1 VGGSSTLGGLTDVT
15 VSAPSAWHV
24 QGYDADA
31 GVWKNTSHIHGNL
44 AGGIYIHIKNTDSV
58 QLDKG
63 TPFYITGTVG
73 ASDQVE
79 VQAADSADPLKGPA
93 VGLVEEDL
101 AVNGEGNGVI
111 IGEIFQ
117 FDTAT
122 PSWST
127 NDALYVANTG
137 GLTNV
142 QPTSGYRQIVAYVGR
157 VHASTGTLVLT
168 GASVDPVAGSNGQV
182 QFNDNGGFGGD
193 TGLTFNKTT
202 NALTVGASTVD
213 GGSAKVYGDINLDD
227 GGTFS
232 TTVQSVTPTAN
243 RTISF
248 PDATGTVALVSGAN
262 GTIQYNDAGT
272 LKGNSD
278 FTVDLDWNNAS
289 TVFTGLKLNVTDG
302 AGGSPVGNSDSN
314 LIDVQTGGTSVLRA
328 RTNGSILFL
337 AGGYLYASNSIVAR
351 YINTDWQINRLALPA
366 TGLSDTFLERD
377 DANILAQRNGT
388 ASQTFRLYNTWGNN
402 GVDFERLNIRW
413 TGTNSLRI
421 ETEAGGT
428 GTARAL
434 DLISGS
440 SLLGLGAGAGVRW
453 YVTNN
458 SQFAAASDA
467 CTINFGA
474 TSDTGFAR
482 DSAGVVAITDGS
494 TGTGYVKQTPVLVS
508 ALPTAATV
516 GAGTRGFV
524 SDATATTFASV
535 VTGSG
540 TASTAG
546 TVPVYSDGTDW
557 RIG

>member
-1 VGGSSTLGGLTDVT
+1 MPYKYNPLLGIGLDEVGTGGGGGGSSTLGGLTDVT
-15 VSAPSAWHV
+15 VSAPSAWQV
-24 QGYDADA
+24 LGYDADA

-142 QPTSGYRQIVAYVGR
+142 QPTSGYRQIIAYVGR

-193 TGLTFNKTT
+193 AGLTYNKTT
-202 NALTVGASTVD
+202 DELTVA
-213 GGSAKVYGDINLDD
+213 GDINLDD

-248 PDATGTVALVSGAN
+248 PDATGTVALVSGSN

-278 FTVDLDWNNAS
+278 FTVDPDWNDAS
-289 TVFTGLKLNVTDG
+289 TVFTGLKLNVTD
-302 AGGSPVGNSDSN
+302 
-314 LIDVQTGGTSVLRA
+314 
-328 RTNGSILFL
+328 
-337 AGGYLYASNSIVAR
+337 
-351 YINTDWQINRLALPA
+351 
-366 TGLSDTFLERD
+366 
-377 DANILAQRNGT
+377 T
-388 ASQTFRLYNTWGNN
+388 ASAAVASCWICRWVGRVKSL
-402 GVDFERLNIRW
+402 VIR
-413 TGTNSLRI
+413 
-421 ETEAGGT
+421 
-428 GTARAL
+428 
-434 DLISGS
+434 
-440 SLLGLGAGAGVRW
+440 
-453 YVTNN
+453 
-458 SQFAAASDA
+458 
-467 CTINFGA
+467 
-474 TSDTGFAR
+474 
-482 DSAGVVAITDGS
+482 
-494 TGTGYVKQTPVLVS
+494 S
-508 ALPTAATV
+508 ALFPLANPKQLMRRFQQALM
-516 GAGTRGFV
+516 GISR
-524 SDATATTFASV
+524 
-535 VTGSG
+535 
-540 TASTAG
+540 
-546 TVPVYSDGTDW
+546 
-557 RIG
+557 